1 MGEREDE
8 ADFVVQQE
16 RMLRR
21 GDGGEEV
28 MALQRRLHQAGL
40 RLAIDGDYGPATER
54 AVCAFQ
60 RRVGLVAD
68 GIAGPKTL
76 QALRESPPDERL
88 LQQADL
94 EWAAAE
100 LGVPVAAVMAVNEVE
115 SRGSGF
121 FPNDRPAILFERHIM
136 YRRLRQHGLD
146 PAPHRARHP
155 ELVNPS
161 SGGYAGGVREYDRL
175 TRAQRIHHDSALES
189 ASWGLFQIMGFHWQ
203 HLGYDSARHYVECM
217 HRGERD
223 HLDAF
228 VRFIGKDR
236 RLHDSLRDQD
246 WARFARYYN
255 GPAYARNRY
264 DEKMARA
271 FARHSQALGDRGML
285 A

>member
-1 MGEREDE
+1 
-8 ADFVVQQE
+8 
-16 RMLRR
+16 
-21 GDGGEEV
+21 
-28 MALQRRLHQAGL
+28 
-40 RLAIDGDYGPATER
+40 
-54 AVCAFQ
+54 
-60 RRVGLVAD
+60 
-68 GIAGPKTL
+68 
-76 QALRESPPDERL
+76 
-88 LQQADL
+88 
-94 EWAAAE
+94 
-100 LGVPVAAVMAVNEVE
+100 
-115 SRGSGF
+115 
-121 FPNDRPAILFERHIM
+121 
-136 YRRLRQHGLD
+136 
-146 PAPHRARHP
+146 
-155 ELVNPS
+155 
-161 SGGYAGGVREYDRL
+161 
-175 TRAQRIHHDSALES
+175 
-189 ASWGLFQIMGFHWQ
+189 MGFHWQ